1 MRRARATT
9 LPVCALL
16 LVLIL
21 FLGGCTPGQGTVTSS
36 TTTAPA
42 TTITTTTGTTT
53 PPFTGDPNLN
63 EPGVF
68 PICKQTVSLTIGVPQ
83 HPNVQDF
90 ATNYQT
96 KLLEERGNF
105 SFSFETFPSTE
116 FVQKV
121 TLMIASGGSDLP
133 DVLMI
138 TPGDA
143 SVFEWG
149 KNGYIQTL
157 NDYYEH
163 SSFYLNEAA
172 DRTGIKIVPMITS
185 PDGNIYNIPT
195 FNQSPYNETLGRCW
209 VNSDWLSNLNLGKPV
224 TPDELYSVL
233 KAFRDDDPNGNSKK
247 DEIPMISYSASSTN
261 YIWFLYLMAPFQFL
275 SSDINNGWVVKN
287 GEISAYYALDSY
299 REGLRYI
306 HKLAAEGLLSPL
318 SLTQDEAQ
326 FMAILD
332 STPMVCGVISN
343 VAPTRFGD
351 PMRQYSYETLEP
363 LKAADGSQPTAYQPS
378 VPIPGMIISKNC
390 QTPEAAF
397 RLGDLMVSQEFSTIT
412 RWGEKGVDWVEPD
425 PGEKG
430 SFEAAGYPATIKAIL
445 PWGQPQ
451 NKMWCQ
457 VGPYIRQYG
466 IALGLTGAAAST
478 DPALQAKSDLSAA
491 IFATKYFNNK
501 PDEMVAKLIFTKEET
516 EAINEIITNL
526 NTYKKECIAAF
537 VTGKMDVEKDWQKYL
552 NELKTI
558 GLDKAQTTVQAV
570 YDRMYR

>member
-185 PDGNIYNIPT
+185 PDGNIYN
-195 FNQSPYNETLGRCW
+195 
-209 VNSDWLSNLNLGKPV
+209 LSSRL
-224 TPDELYSVL
+224 
-233 KAFRDDDPNGNSKK
+233 
-247 DEIPMISYSASSTN
+247 
-261 YIWFLYLMAPFQFL
+261 FLYLQ
-275 SSDINNGWVVKN
+275 
-287 GEISAYYALDSY
+287 
-299 REGLRYI
+299 
-306 HKLAAEGLLSPL
+306 H
-318 SLTQDEAQ
+318 
-326 FMAILD
+326 
-332 STPMVCGVISN
+332 
-343 VAPTRFGD
+343 
-351 PMRQYSYETLEP
+351 
-363 LKAADGSQPTAYQPS
+363 
-378 VPIPGMIISKNC
+378 
-390 QTPEAAF
+390 
-397 RLGDLMVSQEFSTIT
+397 
-412 RWGEKGVDWVEPD
+412 
-425 PGEKG
+425 
-430 SFEAAGYPATIKAIL
+430 
-445 PWGQPQ
+445 
-451 NKMWCQ
+451 
-457 VGPYIRQYG
+457 
-466 IALGLTGAAAST
+466 
-478 DPALQAKSDLSAA
+478 
-491 IFATKYFNNK
+491 
-501 PDEMVAKLIFTKEET
+501 
-516 EAINEIITNL
+516 
-526 NTYKKECIAAF
+526 
-537 VTGKMDVEKDWQKYL
+537 
-552 NELKTI
+552 
-558 GLDKAQTTVQAV
+558 
-570 YDRMYR
+570 